1 MNSNKPAKTHLVVS
15 AKGLVVFPVSK
26 ASTTNSGK
34 EASREVDLVTFSKN
48 LKNSLVELKV
58 VGISAALQDLFQII
72 NQTMEEDTCQLVVDI
87 AQVLIA
93 VA

>member
-1 MNSNKPAKTHLVVS
+1 M
-15 AKGLVVFPVSK
+15 
-26 ASTTNSGK
+26 
-34 EASREVDLVTFSKN
+34 
-48 LKNSLVELKV
+48 
-58 VGISAALQDLFQII
+58 VGISAAMLDLFQII